1 MINLNQLK
9 SLPKIKPELE
19 QQEKLQEYLHSI
31 EQSLIVAWRSGKEN
45 VEIECEN
52 DVYEGHALKRY
63 LKELG
68 YRVELFR
75 TYDNYYM
82 KMVPEKLKVWFK

>member
-31 EQSLIVAWRSGKEN
+31 EQSLIVAWRSGKKMQKLN
-45 VEIECEN
+45 V
-52 DVYEGHALKRY
+52 KTM
-63 LKELG
+63 
-68 YRVELFR
+68 F
-75 TYDNYYM
+75 M
-82 KMVPEKLKVWFK
+82 KVMHSSVI

>member
-31 EQSLIVAWRSGKEN
+31 EQSLIVAWRSGK
-45 VEIECEN
+45 
-52 DVYEGHALKRY
+52 
-63 LKELG
+63 
-68 YRVELFR
+68 
-75 TYDNYYM
+75 
-82 KMVPEKLKVWFK
+82 KM